1 MSRYTRLA
9 NNNPFIDPVVPI
21 PIPLSSAIP
30 VPPYPPGEGLIPPFT
45 DGTTRQYVQP
55 NDRSP
60 EQEKYENDAIIPFAD
75 YPFNIRIF
83 SLPITEIN
91 LKLSDTTL
99 KISNGRLEADR
110 PIFIEFV
117 GSTLQVWNC
126 KITENAILS
135 TMGNTLR
142 DGYICRDYADKP
154 KKVVRKF
161 EYITWDLPP
170 LQLNRITLHGNSNN
184 LFFEDVLSVNLDIK
198 IYGHNIAKFPSRL
211 YSTLSVST
219 TYSVLDF
226 DRSTTNTAILQLEGN
241 GTLRGLTIRKTGDL
255 RLVGAGT
262 FLLSKEK
269 DANIREEKFGAGGT
283 IMWA

>member
-1 MSRYTRLA
+1 MSNPYTKLI
-9 NNNPFIDPVVPI
+9 NNPFEDSVVPI
-21 PIPLSSAIP
+21 PMPTSLYSNVQEKSSVIPS
-30 VPPYPPGEGLIPPFT
+30 PFT
-45 DGTTRQYVQP
+45 DGTTRQYIQP
-55 NDRSP
+55 NDRP
-60 EQEKYENDAIIPFAD
+60 AEQEKYENDAITPYTD
-75 YPFNIRIF
+75 YPFNIRMF
-83 SLPITEIN
+83 SLPITEIQM
-91 LKLSDTTL
+91 KLSDTTL
-99 KISNGRLEADR
+99 KIFKQRIEADR

-154 KKVVRKF
+154 KKIIRKF
-161 EYITWDLPP
+161 EYMTWDLPS
-170 LQLNRITLHGNSNN
+170 LQLNRISLHGNSNN
-184 LFFEDVLSVNLDIK
+184 LSFEDVLSVNLDIK
-198 IYGHNIAKFPSRL
+198 IYGHNTAKFPSRL

-219 TYSVLDF
+219 TYSVIDF

-241 GTLRGLTIRKTGDL
+241 GSLRSLTIRKTGDL

-283 IMWA
+283 IMWTDV